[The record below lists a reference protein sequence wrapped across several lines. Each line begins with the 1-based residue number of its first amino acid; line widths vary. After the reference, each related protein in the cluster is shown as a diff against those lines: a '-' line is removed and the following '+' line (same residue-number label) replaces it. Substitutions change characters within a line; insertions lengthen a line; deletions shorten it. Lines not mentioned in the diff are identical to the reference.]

1 MLSHGI
7 AAAGQKELR
16 LVVDTLATW
25 LCTLIRSDAC
35 NRMPLFRL

>member
-16 LVVDTLATW
+16 LVRRYFSYLVVHPD
-25 LCTLIRSDAC
+25 SE
-35 NRMPLFRL
+35 